1 MPGQPPWVLSLCIP
15 TTLFA
20 DNSFYFYLFIY
31 FDTDDHASVQCSCLG
46 LLFVPI
52 SYRIGTHQ
60 SKRVDRVC
68 GGHLSRS
75 GRPPGLAREAFCRER
90 MEGCRRGACVLRDPP
105 SPETLRAPRVG
116 GTEFQPPAGLPQLTS
131 PRNSHSEGAGVRFQG
146 RFGLPELRDP
156 PAATAHRQPYR
167 ATVMGTA
174 PCVCNLWLPVG
185 ATPGGPQPLPVR
197 TVSGRAGSTTRES
210 A

>member
-15 TTLFA
+15 TTLLA
-20 DNSFYFYLFIY
+20 NNNSFYFYLFIY

-105 SPETLRAPRVG
+105 SPERLRAPRVG

-131 PRNSHSEGAGVRFQG
+131 PRNSHSEGTGVRFQG
-146 RFGLPELRDP
+146 PLRSSRAP
-156 PAATAHRQPYR
+156 GPTSSHRAPAALQSHCHGHRSLRLQP
-167 ATVMGTA
+167 VA
-174 PCVCNLWLPVG
+174 PGRCNARRSPTS
-185 ATPGGPQPLPVR
+185 ACPGCEWQGW
-197 TVSGRAGSTTRES
+197 
-210 A
+210 